1 MSVTESYG
9 VRFFNSVLLSGQ
21 WGIQLKKPG
30 DKQSSENSQCLN
42 REVNMEEPHCCTGTS
57 S

>member
-42 REVNMEEPHCCTGTS
+42 REVNMEAPHCCTGTS